1 MAGLSIRPR
10 VLGPQFDEVRIFWGV
25 LETILQ
31 LITKEAPNMKNKL
44 KKKRQGIA
52 SQSLIFQINEYCLGK
67 ENRKLF
73 PTPLIKETC
82 FHCFGIKT

>member
-1 MAGLSIRPR
+1 
-10 VLGPQFDEVRIFWGV
+10 
-25 LETILQ
+25 
-31 LITKEAPNMKNKL
+31 MKNKL